1 MQGNPFALKL
11 YGVPLYL
18 HEILRDRL
26 QHHLR
31 IRSNQ
36 FKSGS
41 KNLLFACAIGP
52 TQSYMIQLKQNRSHI
67 IISILYIC
75 RLQTLYATQPV
86 PGAFEPMAKRG
97 FQTAGLRR
105 IGEKRTQKQHLKGR
119 PTGMLYCG
127 VRWNACAGFYFWK
140 GSESWVKIFLSWQC
154 SVGLDM
160 QEPRLILLNQDHLIK
175 NHAIPCMSHACL
187 FAFVKPR
194 PPKDLGSTVAVFWGS
209 ASTSV
214 GMPAHVPCMDD
225 LIRKLITFGLPKVT

>member
-1 MQGNPFALKL
+1 
-11 YGVPLYL
+11 
-18 HEILRDRL
+18 
-26 QHHLR
+26 
-31 IRSNQ
+31 
-36 FKSGS
+36 
-41 KNLLFACAIGP
+41 
-52 TQSYMIQLKQNRSHI
+52 
-67 IISILYIC
+67 
-75 RLQTLYATQPV
+75 
-86 PGAFEPMAKRG
+86 
-97 FQTAGLRR
+97 
-105 IGEKRTQKQHLKGR
+105 LKGR